1 MRVHQNLT
9 RAQVIGYGGKPP
21 RYSDS
26 WIYESKQTADDHRKA
41 VLALSNS
48 LERRRLEAS
57 QAAAAAAAAAADA
70 AAASV
75 PRLDANFV

>member
-1 MRVHQNLT
+1 MRVHQKLT

-48 LERRRLEAS
+48 LERRRMEAAK
-57 QAAAAAAAAAADA
+57 AAAQAIVDSFLAAVNAPKRFDE
-70 AAASV
+70 
-75 PRLDANFV
+75 DFE